1 MSTFDSRY
9 GLVVEV
15 ETDTERLVMRSSPD
29 PNAPFQAEVSQQL
42 ANLGIGPEIREVIAT
57 KSGVWTIAARILPGY
72 TLKNRPVP
80 VEQLAAALRPLQD
93 QPAPAHLPTLTD
105 WLSNRLTATEDV
117 DMPSGRTTAPK
128 AERQHAAELLSE
140 LAKQSP
146 QTLCHGDTS
155 SKNIL
160 MGPAGKL
167 YLIDPRGLSGDIAY
181 DVAVAA
187 WKTTGHEPT
196 HTRAVK
202 LASDDPLRDRAAE
215 LARLAGVD
223 KERVHAWLVVA
234 DAARV

>member
-15 ETDTERLVMRSSPD
+15 EADTERLVMRSSPD
-29 PNAPFQAEVSQQL
+29 PDALFQAEVSQQL
-42 ANLGIGPEIREVIAT
+42 AKLGIGPDIREVIAT
-57 KSGVWTIAARILPGY
+57 KSGVWTVAARILPGY

-80 VEQLAAALRPLQD
+80 VEQLAAALRPLRD
-93 QPAPAHLPTLTD
+93 QPASAHLPTLTA
-105 WLSNRLTATEDV
+105 WLSSRLTATEDV
-117 DMPSGRTTAPK
+117 DMPSGRTTAPE
-128 AERQHAAELLSE
+128 AERQHAAALLSE
-140 LAKQSP
+140 LAEQPP

-187 WKTTGHEPT
+187 WKTT
-196 HTRAVK
+196 
-202 LASDDPLRDRAAE
+202 SDDPLQDRAAE
-215 LARLAGVD
+215 LARLVGVD
-223 KERVHAWLVVA
+223 TERVQAWLVVA
-234 DAARV
+234 EAARV